1 MTARPGRA
9 PHAWVLG
16 SALQPGAFW
25 ALVILTA
32 LAMGTPAVAIAQVF
46 RCESESGV
54 PEYTNTPRA
63 KCRRLDLAP
72 LTTIPAPPSKSSSTL
87 PTSTPNSPTSPNA
100 PGLASGATS
109 QRPNSSG
116 SSGGTALRIDPATQ
130 KSRDTD
136 RRRILQDE
144 LSKEQARLDS
154 LQPEI
159 VAAEAALAKDGS
171 AKAPDRLTRLR
182 EERARTE
189 GNVKALNREIS
200 LLKD

>member
-1 MTARPGRA
+1 VPLILI
-9 PHAWVLG
+9 VLAIG
-16 SALQPGAFW
+16 SPQIA
-25 ALVILTA
+25 T
-32 LAMGTPAVAIAQVF
+32 AQVF

-72 LTTIPAPPSKSSSTL
+72 LTTIPAPPSKSSSAESSSATTAAS
-87 PTSTPNSPTSPNA
+87 TSRTA
-100 PGLASGATS
+100 S
-109 QRPNSSG
+109 QRPGGSG
-116 SSGGTALRIDPATQ
+116 DAALRIDPATQ
-130 KSRDTD
+130 KARDAD

-144 LSKEQARLDS
+144 LAKEQARLDL

-159 VAAEAALAKDGS
+159 VAAEAALAKGGAS
-171 AKAPDRLTRLR
+171 KVPERLSRLR

-189 GNVKALNREIS
+189 GNLKALNREIS

>member
-9 PHAWVLG
+9 PHTWVLG
-16 SALQPGAFW
+16 PALQPCALW
-25 ALVILTA
+25 ALVMLTA
-32 LAMGTPAVAIAQVF
+32 LAMGAPAVAIAQVF
-46 RCESESGV
+46 RCVSDSGV

-72 LTTIPAPPSKSSSTL
+72 LTTIPAPPSKS
-87 PTSTPNSPTSPNA
+87 PNA
-100 PGLASGATS
+100 S
-109 QRPNSSG
+109 QRSNGSG

-159 VAAEAALAKDGS
+159 ISAEAALAKDG
-171 AKAPDRLTRLR
+171 AGKNPYRLTRLR
-182 EERARTE
+182 EERTRTE

>member
-1 MTARPGRA
+1 
-9 PHAWVLG
+9 VLG

-87 PTSTPNSPTSPNA
+87 PTSTPNLSTSPNA
-100 PGLASGATS
+100 PGPASGATS

>member
-9 PHAWVLG
+9 PHTWVLG
-16 SALQPGAFW
+16 PALQPCALW
-25 ALVILTA
+25 ALVMLTA
-32 LAMGTPAVAIAQVF
+32 LAMGAPAVAIAQVF
-46 RCESESGV
+46 RCESDSGV

-72 LTTIPAPPSKSSSTL
+72 LTTIPAPPSKS
-87 PTSTPNSPTSPNA
+87 PNA
-100 PGLASGATS
+100 S
-109 QRPNSSG
+109 QRPGGSG
-116 SSGGTALRIDPATQ
+116 DAALRVDPATQ
-130 KSRDTD
+130 KARDTD

-144 LSKEQARLDS
+144 LTKEQTRLDS

-189 GNVKALNREIS
+189 GNLKALQREIS

>member
-16 SALQPGAFW
+16 PALQLCAPW
-25 ALVILTA
+25 ALVMLTA
-32 LAMGTPAVAIAQVF
+32 LAMGTAPVAIAQVF
-46 RCESESGV
+46 RCESDSGV

-72 LTTIPAPPSKSSSTL
+72 LTTIPAPPSKSSQSAESRAAL
-87 PTSTPNSPTSPNA
+87 
-100 PGLASGATS
+100 
-109 QRPNSSG
+109 QRPGGSG
-116 SSGGTALRIDPATQ
+116 DAALRVDPATQ
-130 KSRDTD
+130 KARDTD

-144 LSKEQARLDS
+144 LTKEQARLDS
-154 LQPEI
+154 LHSEI
-159 VAAEAALAKDGS
+159 IAAEAALAKDGS

-189 GNVKALNREIS
+189 GNVKALHREIS
-200 LLKD
+200 SLKD

>member
-1 MTARPGRA
+1 MRSRPDRA
-9 PHAWVLG
+9 PHARVLG
-16 SALQPGAFW
+16 PAWRSGALWVP
-25 ALVILTA
+25 LILTV
-32 LAMGTPAVAIAQVF
+32 LAIGSPPIAIAQVF

-72 LTTIPAPPSKSSSTL
+72 LTTIPAPPSKSSSSASSSATTAAS
-87 PTSTPNSPTSPNA
+87 TSRTA
-100 PGLASGATS
+100 S
-109 QRPNSSG
+109 QRPGGSG
-116 SSGGTALRIDPATQ
+116 DAALRIDPATQ
-130 KSRDTD
+130 KARDAD

-144 LSKEQARLDS
+144 LAKEQARLDL

-159 VAAEAALAKDGS
+159 VAAEAALAKGGAS
-171 AKAPDRLTRLR
+171 KVPERLSRLR

-189 GNVKALNREIS
+189 GNLKALNREIS